1 MEDQSTRIGAT
12 VASSL
17 SEPLLLPAKTVDDN
31 DSDVEAQLLPC
42 YRTGTSVSRTCLNL
56 TNAVSGIG
64 VLSMPYA
71 VAQGGWLSLAL
82 FAVVGAVCYYTGTL
96 IARCMRANPAAIASY
111 PDIGHYAFGDAG
123 RRAVAFF
130 MYVELYLV
138 AISFL
143 VLEGDNLDKLFPG
156 AGVELAVA
164 GRRLEGKQLFIA
176 VAAAVVLPTTW
187 LKNLGVL
194 AYVSAAGLVASAAL
208 TASLVW
214 AGVVSETT
222 GFRPRP
228 SSSNLLNLG
237 GLPTSLGLYF
247 VCFTGHAIYPTIYS
261 SMKNSRHF
269 SKVLLIS
276 SVLCSVNYGLT
287 AVLGYMIYG
296 DDVQSQVTL
305 NLPAGKLYS
314 QVALVMTLINPLA
327 KYALLAKP
335 ITAAI
340 EERLSIPAGSATARV
355 AISTAVVVSTAVV
368 AATVPCF
375 GYLMSFIGSF
385 LSVMATVIF
394 PCLCFLKIYKADG
407 IRRTEIALIV
417 GIMMLG
423 VLGRNMSHSTRTT
436 TVTEERLS
444 LLARSELARMAIR
457 TAVGVGTTV
466 VGTMVRFFG
475 YLMPFIGSFLSVM
488 DEDESYIPLP
498 LLSQD
503 LQGQG
508 HSTH

>member
-1 MEDQSTRIGAT
+1 MEDQSTRLVGAT

-17 SEPLLLPAKTVDDN
+17 SEPLLLPAKTVDDD
-31 DSDVEAQLLPC
+31 DSDVEAQLPC

-96 IARCMRANPAAIASY
+96 ITRCMRADPSAISSY
-111 PDIGHYAFGDAG
+111 PDIGHYAFGNAG

-156 AGVELAVA
+156 AGVELFT

-194 AYVSAAGLVASAAL
+194 AYVSAAGLVASAVL

-214 AGVVSETT
+214 AGVVSETA

-228 SSSNLLNLG
+228 SSSNLLNLS

-314 QVALVMTLINPLA
+314 QVAIVMTLINPLA
-327 KYALLAKP
+327 KYALLAVP

-340 EERLSIPAGSATARV
+340 EERLSLPAGSTPARV

-368 AATVPCF
+368 AATVPFF

-407 IRRTEIALIV
+407 IPRTEIVAIV
-417 GIMMLG
+417 GIMVLG
-423 VLGRNMSHSTRTT
+423 VFVA
-436 TVTEERLS
+436 VTGTYTS
-444 LLARSELARMAIR
+444 LQQII
-457 TAVGVGTTV
+457 GT
-466 VGTMVRFFG
+466 F
-475 YLMPFIGSFLSVM
+475 
-488 DEDESYIPLP
+488 
-498 LLSQD
+498 
-503 LQGQG
+503 
-508 HSTH
+508 